1 MFLGLDLDWWVADVV
16 DCVLNGQ
23 TNKKEEEENESL
35 FPYQA
40 VTQFIVWK
48 IKKEEKREE
57 KKERVFCTVA
67 LTDVPLAAT
76 QSSLGSAPAGVVWGS
91 FVGNKV
97 CPVVGECH
105 RLLLDYCASQ

>member
-23 TNKKEEEENESL
+23 TNKREEENESL

-67 LTDVPLAAT
+67 LTDVPW
-76 QSSLGSAPAGVVWGS
+76 QPHSLHWG
-91 FVGNKV
+91 
-97 CPVVGECH
+97 
-105 RLLLDYCASQ
+105 RLLQA